1 MTLLNPTYLWG
12 LMALLVPIAIHFL
25 NKGDVKVIKVGSI
38 KFLPQTETKQARNIK
53 LNELLLLFLRLIII
67 SLLVLI
73 LTGLKF
79 KTEVNKQEVIYV
91 FEPSL
96 IHENSLET
104 FLKELPKGSE
114 LRLLAAGFPKFKL
127 EEPPFFKLNSKPN
140 YWQLVDGLEKLPADS
155 IVVFSK
161 GTISA
166 VRGIRPTTAAK
177 LNWLVLNE
185 AKDNENWLIA
195 KDFKDSTAL
204 IKMKSSTKRTSFETV
219 LLDKT
224 NENIQRKEDS
234 IIIELSNNLESV
246 RLEGKESISIGIL
259 FEENFYN
266 EAIYFQKAFNVIA
279 NYTNSPIS
287 IELDSD
293 AIANKTE
300 NLNVLVWLKSE
311 QLPITRGKRITYKAD
326 PFAKYLVE
334 NGSSVNDYVLT
345 KRLNVENVIDGN
357 FTKDLLSLLDL
368 DKNLKDQLEL
378 FDQRAIS
385 LVELKPNLIDNK
397 LESSFSRAELVDLSS
412 WLWLALFVLLGVE
425 RVLAKLRK
433 Q

>member
-12 LMALLVPIAIHFL
+12 LMALLVPIAIHLL
-25 NKGDVKVIKVGSI
+25 NKGDVEVIKVGSI
-38 KFLPQTETKQARNIK
+38 KFLPQSETKQARNIR

-104 FLKELPKGSE
+104 YLKELPEGAE
-114 LRLLAAGFPKFKL
+114 LRFLTKGFPKVKL
-127 EEPPFFKLNSKPN
+127 EELPFFERNITPN
-140 YWQLVDGLEKLPADS
+140 YWQLVDGLEELPADS

-161 GTISA
+161 GNISA
-166 VRGIRPTTAAK
+166 VRGIRPSTAAK
-177 LNWLVLNE
+177 LNWIVLNE

-195 KDFKDSTAL
+195 KDFKDSIAL
-204 IKMKSSTKRTSFETV
+204 IKIKSSTQRTSFETV
-219 LLDKT
+219 LLDKRS
-224 NENIQRKEDS
+224 ENIQRKEDS
-234 IIIELSNNLESV
+234 IIIEFSNNLESV
-246 RLEGKESISIGIL
+246 RLKGKDSISIGIL

-293 AIANKTE
+293 VIASKAE

-311 QLPITRGKRITYKAD
+311 QLPITKGKRITYKAD
-326 PFAKYLVE
+326 LFAKHLVE
-334 NGSSVNDYVLT
+334 NTSSVNDYVLT
-345 KRLNVENVIDGN
+345 KRLTVENVINGN
-357 FTKDLLSLLDL
+357 FTKDLLALLDL
-368 DKNLKDQLEL
+368 EKDLKDQLEL

-385 LVELKPNLIDNK
+385 PIELKPNLIDNK
-397 LESSFSRAELVDLSS
+397 VESSFSRAELVDLSS
-412 WLWLALFVLLGVE
+412 WVWLALFVFLGVE

>member
-12 LMALLVPIAIHFL
+12 LMALLVPIAIHLL
-25 NKGDVKVIKVGSI
+25 NKGDVEVIKVGSI
-38 KFLPQTETKQARNIK
+38 KFLPQSETKQARNIR

-104 FLKELPKGSE
+104 YLKELPEGAE
-114 LRLLAAGFPKFKL
+114 LRFLTKGFPKVKL
-127 EEPPFFKLNSKPN
+127 EELPFFERNITPN
-140 YWQLVDGLEKLPADS
+140 YWQLVDGLEELPADS

-161 GTISA
+161 GNISA
-166 VRGIRPTTAAK
+166 VRGIRPSTAAK
-177 LNWLVLNE
+177 LNWIVLNE

-195 KDFKDSTAL
+195 KDFKDSIAL
-204 IKMKSSTKRTSFETV
+204 IKIKSSIQRTSFETV
-219 LLDKT
+219 LLDKRS
-224 NENIQRKEDS
+224 ENFQRKEDS
-234 IIIELSNNLESV
+234 IIIEFSNNLESV
-246 RLEGKESISIGIL
+246 RLKGKDSISIGIL

-293 AIANKTE
+293 VIASKAE

-311 QLPITRGKRITYKAD
+311 QLPITKGKRITYKAD
-326 PFAKYLVE
+326 LFAKHLVE
-334 NGSSVNDYVLT
+334 NTSSVNDYVLT
-345 KRLNVENVIDGN
+345 KRLTVENVINGN
-357 FTKDLLSLLDL
+357 FTKDLLALLDL
-368 DKNLKDQLEL
+368 EKDLKDQLEL

-385 LVELKPNLIDNK
+385 PIELKPNLIDNK
-397 LESSFSRAELVDLSS
+397 VESSFSRAELVDLSS
-412 WLWLALFVLLGVE
+412 WVWLALFVFLGVE